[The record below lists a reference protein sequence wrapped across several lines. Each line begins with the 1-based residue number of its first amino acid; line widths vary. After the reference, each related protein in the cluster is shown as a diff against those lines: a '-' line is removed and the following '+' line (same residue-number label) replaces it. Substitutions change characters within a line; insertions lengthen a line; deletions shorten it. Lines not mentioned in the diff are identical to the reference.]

1 MQNQTK
7 TLRIPNISTTDHY
20 FTVPMMYMLHI
31 YIYINVNIPIIK
43 PCFCRDPSDFPG
55 GAWGRPRFR
64 PLVAAGF
71 ARHRGGVPAINMVIS
86 GKVYYI
92 VLATLYWLVVG
103 CPKTW
108 ENVVFWN
115 IFYCSIIYGNNDPS
129 WLSYF
134 SEGVKPPTSI
144 CFIYDNLESIYE
156 SICMYIIYRI

>member
-1 MQNQTK
+1 MRNPFIPDLPSIFLDAKPNKNAQNSK
-7 TLRIPNISTTDHY
+7 HINNRSLFYSTHDVHVTH
-20 FTVPMMYMLHI
+20 
-31 YIYINVNIPIIK
+31 IYINVNIPIIK

-134 SEGVKPPTSI
+134 SEG
-144 CFIYDNLESIYE
+144 
-156 SICMYIIYRI
+156 